1 MDPLYF
7 AMTLAGLML
16 IIGAIVIP
24 TLIRYRADRMKQPVE
39 GFDFIPTPEEEA
51 RLNDARQLL
60 IQVDE
65 FSTQAFA
72 KLDTKLMFLN
82 RLIEDADVR
91 ALALDTKIRTI
102 NAEVD
107 NGAE

>member
-7 AMTLAGLML
+7 AMTLAGLLL

-24 TLIRYRADRMKQPVE
+24 TLIRYREDAKKRPV
-39 GFDFIPTPEEEA
+39 GDFAFVPTPEEEA

-72 KLDTKLMFLN
+72 KLDTKLLFLN

-91 ALALDTKIRTI
+91 SIALDTRIKAIQ
-102 NAEVD
+102 AED
-107 NGAE
+107 SHGNK